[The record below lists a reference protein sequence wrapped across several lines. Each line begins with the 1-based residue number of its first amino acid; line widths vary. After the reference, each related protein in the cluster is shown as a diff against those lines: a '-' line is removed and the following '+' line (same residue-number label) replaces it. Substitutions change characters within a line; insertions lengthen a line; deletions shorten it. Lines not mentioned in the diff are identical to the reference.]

1 MTNTMTNTIIFK
13 GHPFYTEPSDITPD
27 MQKNFT
33 QTCGVYKAQH
43 NFYNVPFGYFPQE
56 HKDKWYHI
64 MGGDNPMYSWE
75 ISTKLEILDENNNV
89 IITKHTNYTPC
100 INLYGEGIDPE
111 NTYYTIFELE
121 NDKPVFNI
129 YNISNT
135 YKKSFKVCGYSLNFD
150 IKITS
155 FDNKYYAIV
164 FDNNIVG
171 ITKLD
176 DIMNDKDNFISGK
189 EYNIVPLLG
198 QNKMFC
204 IEIKNNIIIF
214 NNGNVCHINDIKYDL
229 SKFLLQGNPL
239 YRSDLYNNKSG
250 TENKKHFIHT
260 CGIFTAEYD
269 YQDHCG
275 RFDSNIGKFGK
286 SALVIFK
293 ENENIIFEMNSG
305 STPSIILYGDGITRE
320 GTRFC
325 IGSISIYDMN
335 QKLIRTAC
343 IGSDSHHDIQRV
355 NDKYAISNSIE
366 VCSRCNFFGMIDLE
380 LFFNQTGKE
389 EQIRAYDNA
398 RIHVPL
404 HSDDR
409 IYATCADED
418 GFVLNNGN
426 VLRYEDVEDY
436 DFSNGEGYIQLDFSK
451 LGYNEEQVKNIN
463 DMLLK
468 GKAIS
473 FPISSDDKK
482 IEY

>member
-1 MTNTMTNTIIFK
+1 
-13 GHPFYTEPSDITPD
+13 
-27 MQKNFT
+27 
-33 QTCGVYKAQH
+33 
-43 NFYNVPFGYFPQE
+43 
-56 HKDKWYHI
+56 
-64 MGGDNPMYSWE
+64 
-75 ISTKLEILDENNNV
+75 
-89 IITKHTNYTPC
+89 
-100 INLYGEGIDPE
+100 
-111 NTYYTIFELE
+111 
-121 NDKPVFNI
+121 
-129 YNISNT
+129 
-135 YKKSFKVCGYSLNFD
+135 
-150 IKITS
+150 
-155 FDNKYYAIV
+155 
-164 FDNNIVG
+164 
-171 ITKLD
+171 
-176 DIMNDKDNFISGK
+176 MNDKDNFISGK
-189 EYNIVPLLG
+189 KYNIVPLLG

-250 TENKKHFIHT
+250 TKNIKHFVHT
-260 CGIFTAEYD
+260 LGIFSAEYD